1 MKVTTP
7 KLVEA
12 LESLRVV
19 SIASYNEHTVALID
33 PIATSRCSV
42 LTSSYV
48 YDMRH
53 LIDDEEF
60 ADVRFIVEGR
70 AISAH
75 RAILACRS
83 EHFKAMFTSG
93 MRESRESE
101 ITLSHIRVPVFM
113 ALLEYIYVDSVNV
126 AADMAIELFAAADL
140 YTLDRLKGLCEII
153 VQKNVN
159 VDNAATLLLTADEL
173 HCYRLRE
180 VCMGFIVRNFDTVT
194 KSDGFQSLSKDLI
207 LETLQNR

>member
-1 MKVTTP
+1 
-7 KLVEA
+7 
-12 LESLRVV
+12 
-19 SIASYNEHTVALID
+19 
-33 PIATSRCSV
+33 
-42 LTSSYV
+42 
-48 YDMRH
+48 
-53 LIDDEEF
+53 
-60 ADVRFIVEGR
+60 
-70 AISAH
+70 
-75 RAILACRS
+75 
-83 EHFKAMFTSG
+83 
-93 MRESRESE
+93 
-101 ITLSHIRVPVFM
+101 M